1 MGPLTLTS
9 APTDRPEETAPQTG
23 RPHEDA
29 STSAPAVATG
39 VRPPDERPVT
49 PPAPGGGAPRLV
61 WHLRL
66 VAVVIGLAAIC
77 FRQSPGLI
85 VPDTKLDLTADPG
98 GFLLRALHLWDPQGA
113 LGQLQN
119 QAYGYLFPVGPFH
132 LLLTSAGL
140 PAWVVQRLWWTT
152 ILVVA
157 FLGMWRLSRGMGVD
171 RPWVRLVVAVV
182 YALGPRML
190 SEVAVTSVEV
200 WPLALA
206 PWVLLPLVV
215 PDRSVR
221 WRATRSGLAFACVG
235 GVNAVA
241 SGAVLVLPLLWLLTR
256 RWDREQLRLALA
268 WAAAVVVASAWW
280 VLPLLV
286 LGRNSPPFLSWIE
299 NAAVT
304 TATASP
310 FEALR
315 GTSAWLGFLA
325 APAGPSWPAA
335 WLLLTSPLLIVATTV
350 VAAAGLAGLALRRT
364 PHRAFLLLGLV
375 VGLGLVTVG
384 NPVSGWLPE
393 AARHLLDGPLAPLRN
408 THKFELVVRLPLV
421 IGLGHLLVRAHALL
435 RSDRLALPA
444 WSDSWVRRG
453 LPAIVVTSLLVV
465 ACAPAVGVALARPEG
480 YRAIPDHWRQ
490 AASWLDAQPA
500 PGAVLVA
507 PAASFSDLT
516 WGSTKDEPLQALMHR
531 PFVVRDAVPLGSA
544 GATRLLDSLQDRL
557 GSGQRVDGLRTV
569 LAGAGIGFVLV
580 RNEIRLDA
588 QGSPPAAV
596 TRSLVE
602 SGLRR
607 VAAFGPPTGAY
618 GESDSLTVDHRTL
631 VQRPAIEIYAVG
643 GAGPARLV
651 STEQLA
657 RVTGGPEN
665 LLGIADAT
673 GRRDVLAGTDALVV
687 PTSPASPWVLTDGQR
702 RREVDFGSAADNTSQ
717 LLTRDDAGRSGRAVI
732 DYTSDPGAGQTTLH
746 WRGVRSVTASSSASD
761 ATATLRLGP
770 GNGPAAALDAD
781 LRTRWVSGTY
791 GSAVGE
797 WLQVDLD
804 AERDVSGTT
813 ISVSGNTP
821 VAAEPTVLR
830 VETAAGATTSE
841 VRPGPI
847 LPLLTPPGRT
857 SWIRVTLARVGEG
870 TPNGF
875 SINEIGIP
883 GVDPGPTAVLPERA
897 TGATDVQDG
906 TGTPDAVLLQEGAR
920 GRSQCLTL
928 DAVARCSPTLG
939 QEWEETGWSRQWS
952 AERPAT
958 YAASGTVRALDG
970 PAAERL
976 LALPSGIEATASSRL
991 VDAPSGRPEAALDG
1005 NPGTGWV
1012 AGEVDPAPW
1021 FSLRLPKARVLDGL
1035 TITKSFDLAAS
1046 TPVEVRVTF
1055 DDGSTVTRRADT
1067 EGRISF
1073 PAKRTRTLRLA
1084 FGDVRLLE
1092 NIDSATGRRTFVP
1105 TGFSELT
1112 LSGAPDLVRPLS
1124 PDQST
1129 GVPCGF
1135 GPPID
1140 VDGRRVLTSV
1150 TGRVGDVLEGRPL
1163 RWQVCSDGSSLDTPS
1178 GTVLVRAH
1186 ATAEFAPVTLDLLGA
1201 AAPRRAAAQT
1211 AVSLERPTPAQA
1223 VATLPQRSGSTT
1235 LVIAQNFHPGWE
1247 ATTADGRALTPV
1259 RINGWQQGWLVPAG
1273 AATTV
1278 AARFAPDVPYQLAL
1292 LLGALLLVSGL
1303 VLMVAFARR
1312 DEDARPSRVT
1322 PASPAGVLAAA
1333 FAVAAVVG
1341 GPVAVAALLVV
1352 GLVALLPGAG
1362 RHERPDPVVWWS
1374 AGRRR
1379 RRVLLVLAVLGPVA
1393 GAAVVA
1399 TDPWPGGRLGIESLV
1414 VQAGVW
1420 LGVAASLWVALGDG
1434 RRLPRLGMVRTRRMT
1449 RRSTTT

>member
-1 MGPLTLTS
+1 MSTL
-9 APTDRPEETAPQTG
+9 AEARPTAP
-23 RPHEDA
+23 EV
-29 STSAPAVATG
+29 PAAAAA
-39 VRPPDERPVT
+39 
-49 PPAPGGGAPRLV
+49 PPAGHPTASSDGGRGAPRLV

-66 VAVVIGLAAIC
+66 VAVVVGLAAIC
-77 FRQSPGLI
+77 FRQSPGLV

-119 QAYGYLFPVGPFH
+119 QAYGYLFPVGPLH
-132 LLLTSAGL
+132 LVLTGAGL
-140 PAWVVQRLWWTT
+140 PEWVVQRLWWTT

-157 FLGMWRLSRGMGVD
+157 FLGMWRLSRAMGVSQ
-171 RPWVRLVVAVV
+171 PWVRLIVAVV

-241 SGAVLVLPLLWLLTR
+241 SGAVLVLPLIWLLTR
-256 RWDREQLRLALA
+256 RWDRQLLRLGLS

-325 APAGPSWPAA
+325 TPAGPSWPAA
-335 WLLLTSPLLIVATTV
+335 WLLLTSPLLIVATTTI
-350 VAAAGLAGLALRRT
+350 AALGLAGLALRRT
-364 PHRAFLLLGLV
+364 PHRAFLLLALV
-375 VGLGLVTVG
+375 VGLGLVTLG
-384 NPVSGWLPE
+384 NPSSGWFSDVG
-393 AARHLLDGPLAPLRN
+393 RHLLDGPLAPLRN
-408 THKFELVVRLPLV
+408 THKLELVVRVPLV
-421 IGLGHLLVRAHALL
+421 IGLGHLLARAHALL
-435 RSDRLALPA
+435 RSGRLPVPEWL
-444 WSDSWVRRG
+444 RRG
-453 LPAIVVTSLLVV
+453 LPAVVVTSLLVV

-480 YRAIPDHWRQ
+480 YRAIPDHWRE
-490 AASWLDAQPA
+490 AAAWLDAQPA

-507 PAASFSDLT
+507 PASSFSDLT
-516 WGSTKDEPLQALMHR
+516 WGSTKDEPLQALASR

-557 GSGQRVDGLRTV
+557 GSGQRVEGLRDV
-569 LAGAGIGFVLV
+569 LTSAGIGFVLV

-607 VAAFGPPTGAY
+607 VVSFGPLTGAY
-618 GESDSLTVDHRTL
+618 GESDSLTVDYRTL
-631 VQRPAIEIYAVG
+631 VQRPAIEVYAVG
-643 GAGPARLV
+643 DEQSARLV
-651 STEQLA
+651 ATDDLV
-657 RVTGGPEN
+657 RVTGGPED
-665 LLGIADAT
+665 LLAVTEAT
-673 GRRDVLAGTDALVV
+673 GRRDVLAGGDAAAVV
-687 PTSPASPWVLTDGQR
+687 ASRTSPWVLTDGQR

-717 LLTRDDAGRSGRAVI
+717 LLAADDPGRSGRSVI
-732 DYTSDPGAGQTTLH
+732 DYTSDELAGQTTLQ
-746 WRGVRSVTASSSASD
+746 WQGVRSVTASSSASD

-770 GNGPAAALDAD
+770 ASGPAAALDGD

-797 WLQVDLD
+797 WLRIDLD
-804 AERDVSGTT
+804 GPTDVSGTT

-821 VAAEPTVLR
+821 VAAEPAVLR
-830 VETAAGATTSE
+830 VETATGTTTSE

-847 LPLLTPPGRT
+847 LPLLTPPGDTTWMR
-857 SWIRVTLARVGEG
+857 ITLARVGEG
-870 TPNGF
+870 TQNGF

-883 GVDPGPTAVLPERA
+883 GIQTDPTAVLP
-897 TGATDVQDG
+897 TGD
-906 TGTPDAVLLQEGAR
+906 GTPDAVLLQEGAR
-920 GRSQCLTL
+920 GRSECLVL
-928 DAVARCSPTLG
+928 DGVARCSPTLG

-952 AERPAT
+952 AESPEA

-976 LALPSGIEATASSRL
+976 LALPSGIEASASSRL

-1005 NPGTGWV
+1005 DPGTGWI

-1021 FSLRLPKARVLDGL
+1021 FSVTLPEPRVLDGL
-1035 TITKSFDLAAS
+1035 TFTKAFGLAAS
-1046 TPVEVRVTF
+1046 TPVEVRITF
-1055 DDGSTVTRRADT
+1055 DDGTTVTRRADS
-1067 EGRISF
+1067 EGQISF
-1073 PAKRTRTLRLA
+1073 PRKRTGALRLA

-1092 NIDSATGRRTFVP
+1092 NIDSATSRRTFAP
-1105 TGFSELT
+1105 TGFSELE
-1112 LSGAPDLVRPLS
+1112 LRGASDLQKPLS
-1124 PDQST
+1124 AARST

-1135 GPPID
+1135 GPPIE

-1150 TGRVGDVLEGRPL
+1150 TGRVGDVLTGRAL
-1163 RWQVCSDGSSLDTPS
+1163 RWQVCSDGSTLTTPA
-1178 GTVLVRAH
+1178 GTVHLRAR
-1186 ATAEFAPVTLDLLGA
+1186 ATAEFAPAQLDLLGPG
-1201 AAPRRAAAQT
+1201 APRRAAPQT
-1211 AVSLERPTPAQA
+1211 EIRLDRPTAAQV
-1223 VATLPQRSGSTT
+1223 VAPLPQRSSSTT
-1235 LVIAQNFHPGWE
+1235 LVVTQNFHAGWE
-1247 ATTADGRALTPV
+1247 ATTSDGTALTPV
-1259 RINGWQQGWLVPAG
+1259 RVNGWQQGWVVPAG
-1273 AATTV
+1273 GATTV
-1278 AARFAPDVPYQLAL
+1278 VASFAPDVPYQLVL
-1292 LLGALLLVSGL
+1292 LLGALLLLTGL
-1303 VLMVAFARR
+1303 VITLALGRR
-1312 DEDARPSRVT
+1312 DSDT
-1322 PASPAGVLAAA
+1322 PASPVAAARPVVTLAVAGVLVALVGGPIGVAALVLAGVLA
-1333 FAVAAVVG
+1333 
-1341 GPVAVAALLVV
+1341 
-1352 GLVALLPGAG
+1352 LLPAAG
-1362 RHERPDPVVWWS
+1362 THAPDSVVWWS
-1374 AGRRR
+1374 AGRARR
-1379 RRVLLVLAVLGPVA
+1379 RTLLGFTVVAPVA
-1393 GAAVVA
+1393 AAVAVA
-1399 TDPWPGGRLGIESLV
+1399 AAPWPEGRLGIESLL

-1420 LGVAASLWVALGDG
+1420 LGVAASLWVVLGDG
-1434 RRLPRLGMVRTRRMT
+1434 RRLPRLGSVRTRRMT
-1449 RRSTTT
+1449 GRSTSA

>member
-9 APTDRPEETAPQTG
+9 APTDRPEATASETAP
-23 RPHEDA
+23 
-29 STSAPAVATG
+29 
-39 VRPPDERPVT
+39 T
-49 PPAPGGGAPRLV
+49 PPGSPAPRLV

-85 VPDTKLDLTADPG
+85 VPDTKLDLTADPA

-132 LLLTSAGL
+132 LLLTGAGL

-157 FLGMWRLSRGMGVD
+157 FLGIWRLSRAMGVEQ
-171 RPWVRLVVAVV
+171 PWVRLVIAVV

-190 SEVAVTSVEV
+190 SEVAITSVEV

-256 RWDREQLRLALA
+256 RWDRELLRLALA
-268 WAAAVVVASAWW
+268 WAPAVVVASAWW

-325 APAGPSWPAA
+325 TPAGPSWPAA
-335 WLLLTSPLLIVATTV
+335 WLLLTSPLLVVATTV
-350 VAAAGLAGLALRRT
+350 VAACGLAGLALRRT
-364 PHRAFLLLGLV
+364 PHRAFLMLGLV
-375 VGLGLVTVG
+375 VGLGLVTLG
-384 NPVSGWLPE
+384 NPVSGWFPE

-421 IGLGHLLVRAHALL
+421 IGLGHLLARAHALL
-435 RSDRLALPA
+435 RSGRVSLPA
-444 WSDSWVRRG
+444 WSDGWVRRG
-453 LPAIVVTSLLVV
+453 LPALVVTSLLVV

-480 YRAIPDHWRQ
+480 YRVIPDHWRQ
-490 AASWLDAQPA
+490 AAAWLDAQAA

-596 TRSLVE
+596 TRALVE

-607 VAAFGPPTGAY
+607 VASFGPLTGAY

-631 VQRPAIEIYAVG
+631 VQRPAIEIYAVS
-643 GAGPARLV
+643 GAQPARLV
-651 STEQLA
+651 STADLA
-657 RVTGGPEN
+657 RVTGGPES
-665 LLGIADAT
+665 LLGLADAT
-673 GRRDVLAGTDALVV
+673 GRRDVLAGTDALAV
-687 PTSPASPWVLTDGQR
+687 PTSSTSPWVLTDGQR

-717 LLTRDDAGRSGRAVI
+717 LLSPDDPGRSGRTVI
-732 DYTSDPGAGQTTLH
+732 DYTSDPGAGQTVLH

-797 WLQVDLD
+797 WFRVDLD
-804 AERDVSGTT
+804 GERDVSGTT

-821 VAAEPTVLR
+821 VAAEPAVLR

-857 SWIRVTLARVGEG
+857 SWIRITLARVGEG
-870 TPNGF
+870 APNGF

-883 GVDPGPTAVLPERA
+883 GVDPGPTAVLPA
-897 TGATDVQDG
+897 SASGAS
-906 TGTPDAVLLQEGAR
+906 GTPDAVLLQEGAR
-920 GRSQCLTL
+920 GRSACLTL

-952 AERPAT
+952 AERPTT
-958 YAASGTVRALDG
+958 YAVSGTVRALDG

-976 LALPSGIEATASSRL
+976 LALPSGIEAAASSRL

-1005 NPGTGWV
+1005 DPGTGWV
-1012 AGEVDPAPW
+1012 AGEIDPAPW
-1021 FSLRLPKARVLDGL
+1021 FSLRLPQPRVLSGL
-1035 TITKSFDLAAS
+1035 TFTKSFDLAAS
-1046 TPVEVRVTF
+1046 TPVEVRITF
-1055 DDGSTVTRRADT
+1055 DDGSTVTRRADS
-1067 EGRISF
+1067 EGRVSF
-1073 PAKRTRTLRLA
+1073 PSKRTRTLKLA

-1092 NIDSATGRRTFVP
+1092 NIDSATGRRTFAP
-1105 TGFSELT
+1105 TGFSELR
-1112 LSGAPDLVRPLS
+1112 LSGAADLVRPLS
-1124 PDQST
+1124 PDRST

-1163 RWQVCSDGSSLDTPS
+1163 RWQVCSDRSSLETPS
-1178 GTVLVRAH
+1178 GTVLVRAR
-1186 ATAEFAPVTLDLLGA
+1186 ATAEFAPVTLELLGA
-1201 AAPRRAAAQT
+1201 GAPRRAAAQT
-1211 AVSLERPTPAQA
+1211 PVSLERPTPAQV
-1223 VATLPQRSGSTT
+1223 VATLPQRSAPTT
-1235 LVIAQNFHPGWE
+1235 LVVAQNFHSGWE
-1247 ATTADGRALTPV
+1247 AATADGRTLTPV
-1259 RINGWQQGWLVPAG
+1259 RVNGWQQGWLVPAG
-1273 AATTV
+1273 SATAVSASFT
-1278 AARFAPDVPYQLAL
+1278 PDVPYQLAL

-1303 VLMVAFARR
+1303 VLTVALARR
-1312 DEDARPSRVT
+1312 DEDARPSRLT
-1322 PASPAGVLAAA
+1322 PARPTVVLAVAA
-1333 FAVAAVVG
+1333 AAVAVVG

-1352 GLVALLPGAG
+1352 GVVALLPSAG

-1379 RRVLLVLAVLGPVA
+1379 RRAVLALAVLGPVA
-1393 GAAVVA
+1393 AAVVVA
-1399 TDPWPGGRLGIESLV
+1399 ADPWPGGRLGIEAPV

-1434 RRLPRLGMVRTRRMT
+1434 RRRPRLGMVRTRRMT
-1449 RRSTTT
+1449 GRSSTT